1 KLPETRASLDALGDT
16 AQLTTMVS
24 DSLGTPLANVTL
36 AYTAGDTS
44 VVTVGSTGLVKSN
57 GNGTTWIHATARNG
71 AADSVQVVVAQQV
84 ARVVAKRDSILFDA
98 LQAVLPIQ
106 VTPLDRLGSPLT
118 TAALT

>member
-1 KLPETRASLDALGDT
+1 CTVIRPSLDALCYT
-16 AQLTTMVS
+16 AQRTTMVS
-24 DSLGTPLANVTL
+24 DSRGTPLANVTL
-36 AYTAGDTS
+36 AYTAGDAS
-44 VVTVGSTGLVKSN
+44 VVTVGATGLVESN